1 MGWSGFHSPFRHL
14 YFDLDKKLLYLHHW
28 IFFWRSDLTSLMFPR
43 IPGLLGETIAPG
55 IDTWGWWIH
64 NEEEGDD
71 VTSSGNFNM
80 FIKTFIERKF
90 VERKYTAIASLLS
103 QLNCEMPKYKQ
114 MNWGHNFQICNTFL
128 LTIMILQM
136 QKCSQSF
143 HLGFSVGWTK

>member
-14 YFDLDKKLLYLHHW
+14 YFDLDKKLFNIIEYSFEGLIWHPSCSPGSRDYWARQL
-28 IFFWRSDLTSLMFPR
+28 PR
-43 IPGLLGETIAPG
+43 G